1 MGGKKSSLVNATK
14 KSILNTLSKLHI
26 YNNSTSTQYIFNL
39 EFGQACS
46 QNSGGLLGMY
56 LFLCTNFREVYK
68 TFADILRSRANKP
81 RPGVLYIAH
90 MYFFIV
96 SIKSNQRCSNMV
108 FAPSSY
114 IIYIITIPY
123 LSKWHSYGTHIGD
136 GVLKMDLSLEFT
148 DQVI

>member
-1 MGGKKSSLVNATK
+1 MPLKNPFLTHYPNCISKIILLP
-14 KSILNTLSKLHI
+14 SI
-26 YNNSTSTQYIFNL
+26 QVFNL

-68 TFADILRSRANKP
+68 TFADILRCRANKP